1 MMGFMVD
8 ENELWKLLLA
18 VRIPSLLGMM
28 QPQWESL
35 PQPASIKGWH
45 RGVEHCSIDILYLV
59 PKIQERCFSEGWLS
73 DQPVLQW
80 FLLKGWMVA
89 TSRDFRVRTICMS
102 PCQDLAREQHQRTR
116 IWFLWLDQLYPI
128 VLSTLWRIKQGMATS
143 GLFHGPAR
151 MGTGDLCG
159 LFQASVW
166 DDDPDCVICFRWVV
180 HSASSDI
187 QIYHIYIYN
196 IHTYIYIYIYM
207 CMYIYIYTLSNYT
220 TVIYPVATTISP
232 WYPIIIWSPQ
242 VGQLSSFQVP
252 TPPSLWRTCRSTYP
266 KVPRAVPT
274 CPKLN
279 CQCGKPA
286 HKPTKT
292 GDA

>member
-1 MMGFMVD
+1 
-8 ENELWKLLLA
+8 
-18 VRIPSLLGMM
+18 
-28 QPQWESL
+28 
-35 PQPASIKGWH
+35 
-45 RGVEHCSIDILYLV
+45 
-59 PKIQERCFSEGWLS
+59 
-73 DQPVLQW
+73 
-80 FLLKGWMVA
+80 MVA

-187 QIYHIYIYN
+187 QIYHIYIY
-196 IHTYIYIYIYM
+196 IHIHVYMYIYIYIVKLYYRDISRCNHNIPM
-207 CMYIYIYTLSNYT
+207 ISHHHMESPSWATLLLSGSNST
-220 TVIYPVATTISP
+220 FSLKNMQVNISKGATAPS
-232 WYPIIIWSPQ
+232 Q
-242 VGQLSSFQVP
+242 HVP
-252 TPPSLWRTCRSTYP
+252 
-266 KVPRAVPT
+266 
-274 CPKLN
+274 N
-279 CQCGKPA
+279 
-286 HKPTKT
+286 
-292 GDA
+292 